1 MNSMSDLLVPEIHF
15 VSFVEGFGFI
25 RAPCLKTVLLGH
37 EKKKKMK
44 WQFKK
49 KFPCVSP
56 TDGERIAHTTLIDA
70 LLEKDFQ
77 LVINNTVYNV
87 CSPQKGTATRL
98 SHLSHS
104 CN

>member
-25 RAPCLKTVLLGH
+25 RALCLKTVLLGH

-49 KFPCVSP
+49 KSF
-56 TDGERIAHTTLIDA
+56 
-70 LLEKDFQ
+70 
-77 LVINNTVYNV
+77 LVCRRQTESV
-87 CSPQKGTATRL
+87 
-98 SHLSHS
+98 
-104 CN
+104 